1 MVVKPVRTDM
11 YTPQNRSENGTSDPR
26 RYVPSGILLLV
37 GDAVG
42 VTAPSIVVR
51 ELRIWHGVL
60 ILLVLALN
68 GTGHLYR
75 PRLQALLLDELPQL
89 TMRFLAAAGFIGAL
103 RLALGQRLIGDQFH
117 HHAFLVGLGFV
128 GMLLCRAVILA
139 AVRRRRRQRG
149 PHPVILVGGGE
160 LAPRV
165 TEIIN
170 STRNYGLQVV
180 GYIADEVQE
189 QLSLPYLGPSTDLV
203 SVMQHQQS
211 TVAVVLE
218 ESISQEALRLNIRQ
232 YDGPRIVIFAAERF
246 FSNALSGSTTEL
258 IGPVAFQRHVINAP
272 KTIQKS
278 LKRFVDIAGSSVALI
293 LLMPVL
299 ALIALLVRL
308 DGGPG
313 VLFRQIR
320 VGMRGEEFTILKF
333 RTMRPSSEMESQ
345 TKWNIAN
352 DSRVS
357 PIGRFLRR
365 TSLDELP
372 QLWSILKGD
381 MTIVG
386 PRPERPHFVEKFS
399 ASNPDYMLRHRVPV
413 GLTGLAQVNGLRG
426 DTSIE
431 DRADFDNFYAENWS
445 FWLDCK
451 ILFRTVSE
459 VVRGSGG

>member
-1 MVVKPVRTDM
+1 M
-11 YTPQNRSENGTSDPR
+11 YTPQNRSENGATVPR
-26 RYVPSGILLLV
+26 RYVPSSALLLV

-42 VTAPSIVVR
+42 VLAPSLIAR
-51 ELRIWHGVL
+51 ELRLWHGVL
-60 ILLVLALN
+60 VLLVLALN

-89 TMRFLAAAGFIGAL
+89 TMRFLAAAGFTGAL
-103 RLALGQRLIGDQFH
+103 RLVLSRRLTGDQFH
-117 HHAFLVGLGFV
+117 HHALLVGLGFI
-128 GMLLCRAVILA
+128 GMLLCRSIILS
-139 AVRRRRRQRG
+139 AVRRRRRLRG

-160 LAPRV
+160 LAPRI

-180 GYIADEVQE
+180 GYIADDVQQ
-189 QLSLPYLGPSTDLV
+189 QLDLPYLGPSTDLV
-203 SVMQHQQS
+203 SAMQQQQS
-211 TVAVVLE
+211 TVAIVLE
-218 ESISQEALRLNIRQ
+218 ESISQEALRLNVRQ
-232 YDGPRIVIFAAERF
+232 YDGPRIIVFAAERF

-258 IGPVAFQRHVINAP
+258 IGPIAFQRHVINAP
-272 KTIQKS
+272 KIIQRS
-278 LKRFVDIAGSSVALI
+278 LKRLVDIVGSSMALI
-293 LLMPVL
+293 LLMPLL
-299 ALIALLVRL
+299 ALISVLVRL

-320 VGMRGEEFTILKF
+320 VGIRGEEFTILKF
-333 RTMRPSSEMESQ
+333 RTMRPSSELESQ
-345 TKWNIAN
+345 TQWNIAN

-357 PIGRFLRR
+357 TIGRFLRR

-386 PRPERPHFVEKFS
+386 PRPERPYFVEKFS
-399 ASNPDYMLRHRVPV
+399 VSNPDYMLRHRVPV

>member
-1 MVVKPVRTDM
+1 M
-11 YTPQNRSENGTSDPR
+11 YTPKDHGENGSSGLR
-26 RYVPSGILLLV
+26 RYVPSGVLLLI

-42 VTAPSIVVR
+42 VTTPSIVAR
-51 ELRIWHGVL
+51 ELRIWHVVL
-60 ILLVLALN
+60 VFLVLGLN

-89 TMRFLAAAGFIGAL
+89 TMRFLAAAGLIGAL
-103 RLALGQRLIGDQFH
+103 RLVLGRRLTGEQFH
-117 HHAFLVGLGFV
+117 HNAFLVGLGFI
-128 GMLLCRAVILA
+128 GMLLCRLVILG
-139 AVRRRRRQRG
+139 AVRRRRRRRG

-180 GYIADEVQE
+180 GYLADDVQDE
-189 QLSLPYLGPSTDLV
+189 LNLPYLGLSTNLI
-203 SVMQHQQS
+203 SVMQQQQS

-218 ESISQEALRLNIRQ
+218 ESISQESLRLSIRQ

-258 IGPVAFQRHVINAP
+258 IGPIAFQRHVINAP
-272 KTIQKS
+272 KTVQKS
-278 LKRFVDIAGSSVALI
+278 LKRLVDVAGSAAALLLLSPLLIIIVA
-293 LLMPVL
+293 
-299 ALIALLVRL
+299 LVRL

-320 VGMRGEEFTILKF
+320 VGIRGEEFTILKF

-345 TKWNIAN
+345 TQWNIAN

-399 ASNPDYMLRHRVPV
+399 ESNPDYMLRHRVPV

-451 ILFRTVSE
+451 ILIRTVSE